1 MKCKS
6 CQGEVP
12 PKFTH
17 AIAVNSC
24 PLCGEEIMEADLQV
38 ALTELKSA
46 MSATANY
53 PDEVFDWLKSNYNLI
68 PQTLM
73 DEKLA
78 MMESSFNARVQTE
91 VDKVKANYF
100 KATPKVKSSSGNDEV
115 TAEEITVDKDGNQT
129 SGETIQ
135 SPEQTNKF
143 LKAAGVK
150 KMVATKDKG
159 MVDRNAHYKDIV
171 NQIKRNGA
179 PALID
184 ESGGSGVITP
194 DMIQALDPDETAE
207 LQAYFGSGPGIASG
221 LDGEMDD
228 DDEIPSIVSAWSNQ
242 AKQSQSGTYNAKDVA
257 ALQQLHGKAKQA
269 SRALSGGGSVGLIKR

>member
-24 PLCGEEIMEADLQV
+24 PLCGDEIMEADLQI

-53 PDEVFDWLKSNYNLI
+53 PEEVFDWLKSNYNLI
-68 PQTLM
+68 PQSAM

-78 MMESSFNARVQTE
+78 MMESSFTARVQTE
-91 VDKVKANYF
+91 VDKAKASFY
-100 KATPKVKSSSGNDEV
+100 KAGPRPKQTVQDDSD
-115 TAEEITVDKDGNQT
+115 EITVDKDGNQT
-129 SGETIQ
+129 SGEAIQ
-135 SPEQTNKF
+135 APEQTNKF

-150 KMVATKDKG
+150 KMVETKDRG
-159 MVDRNAHYKDIV
+159 MVDRSSHYKDIV
-171 NQIKRNGA
+171 NQIKKNGA
-179 PALID
+179 PALLD
-184 ESGGSGVITP
+184 EGGGSGVITP
-194 DMIQALDPDETAE
+194 DMIQALDPDETEE
-207 LQAYFGSGPGIASG
+207 LQAYFGNGPGVSSS
-221 LDGEMDD
+221 LDGGMDD
-228 DDEIPSIVSAWSNQ
+228 DDDIPSVVSAWSNQ
-242 AKQSQSGTYNAKDVA
+242 AKQSQSGTYNPKDVA
-257 ALQQLHGKAKQA
+257 ALQQLHGKARQA